1 VSATTPDEFA
11 AYIKAEHTLWGPVIR
26 KAGIKAE

>member
-1 VSATTPDEFA
+1 VVRHEFA
-11 AYIKAEHTLWGPVIR
+11 AYIEAEHTLWGPVIR